1 VAGALSRPATLR
13 ARLLG
18 ALAMVAVIPTVGLSL
33 ALTRVIARSY
43 AETTD
48 RRLSLATAAVRARLD
63 QMRALAEARVA
74 AVALHDL
81 PSTGAANGGALVHS
95 GSMVADLPVL
105 EILGGAGNVISSR
118 HWPAGEGLPA
128 AEATFP
134 PDGAIRVLK
143 VAEGY
148 GARDVLTV
156 TATQPSQWH
165 GAAVDVRG
173 GFLLDEAFLA
183 SLSTPLG
190 MVVGLRDEV
199 RDVWWVEPRSPL
211 ASWSAPRL
219 TPGHG
224 ELSLAGVR
232 YRWSAETLRPGLR
245 AVVAVSA
252 TEAAATAAQ
261 VTRLAVV
268 ATAAALLVAVA
279 AALWLSGWIATP
291 VRRLAGALGDL
302 GSGSEDT
309 PVPETGAA
317 ELRELARSFNRMRA
331 ELQESRGRLL
341 QAERVAAWREMAR
354 RLAHELKNPLFPIQ
368 VSIET
373 LGRVFERERPAVGGD
388 GFATLFRE
396 SCDTILE
403 ELRLL
408 RGIID
413 EFSGFARLPRPR
425 LEATDVNAVVGQV
438 IALHGARA
446 GAVAIHPE
454 LDPTLPVVPADRDL
468 LVHALGNLVANAL
481 DAMPDGGALR
491 VRTACVEGGVTVSVA
506 DTGPGIAEEQR
517 ARLFTPYFTTKK
529 GGTGLG
535 LSIAQSIVS
544 DHGGRIDV
552 HTAPGEGTTFRL
564 FLPSK
569 MPAPTSSR
577 RSSPPV
583 AKREGDA

>member
-1 VAGALSRPATLR
+1 MAGALSRSATLR
-13 ARLLG
+13 ARLLA
-18 ALAMVAVIPTVGLSL
+18 ALALVAVVPTVGLSL
-33 ALTRVIARSY
+33 ALTRLIGRSY
-43 AETTD
+43 AEMTD
-48 RRLSLATAAVRARLD
+48 RRLALAAAAVRSRVE
-63 QMRALAEARVA
+63 QMKALAGARVE
-74 AVALHDL
+74 AVALRDL
-81 PSTGAANGGALVHS
+81 PTTSPEDGAALVHRATIE
-95 GSMVADLPVL
+95 ADLPVL
-105 EILGGAGNVISSR
+105 EVVGGSGDVISSR

-134 PDGAIRVLK
+134 PDGAIRVQK

-148 GARDVLTV
+148 GARDALVV
-156 TATQPSQWH
+156 TATRPSHWR
-165 GAAVDVRG
+165 GESVDVRG
-173 GFLLDEAFLA
+173 GFPLDDAFLA

-190 MVVGLRDEV
+190 MVVALRDEV
-199 RDVWWVEPRSPL
+199 RDVWWAEPRSPL
-211 ASWSAPRL
+211 ASWSTPRL
-219 TPGHG
+219 GPGSG
-224 ELSLAGVR
+224 ELSLGGVR

-245 AVVAVSA
+245 AVVAIPA
-252 TEAAATAAQ
+252 TEAEATGDEVIRLALTAAGS
-261 VTRLAVV
+261 
-268 ATAAALLVAVA
+268 ALVVAVA
-279 AALWLSGWIATP
+279 AALWLSGWIAAP
-291 VRRLAGALGDL
+291 VRRLAAALGSL
-302 GSGSEDT
+302 GRASEEA

-317 ELRELARSFNRMRA
+317 ELRELARSFNRMTA
-331 ELQESRGRLL
+331 ELRESRARLV

-373 LGRVFERERPAVGGD
+373 LRRVFDRERPSAGGEA
-388 GFATLFRE
+388 FATLFSE

-413 EFSGFARLPRPR
+413 EFSAFARLPRPR
-425 LEATDVNAVVGQV
+425 LEATDVNAVVQRV

-446 GAVAIHPE
+446 GAVAVTAE
-454 LDPTLPVVPADRDL
+454 LDPSAPEVLADGDL

-491 VRTACVEGGVTVSVA
+491 IRTARVDGGVAVAVA

-535 LSIAQSIVS
+535 LSIAQSIAS

-552 HTAPGEGTTFRL
+552 ETVPGEGTTFRL
-564 FLPSK
+564 FLPSRAAT
-569 MPAPTSSR
+569 P
-577 RSSPPV
+577 RSSP
-583 AKREGDA
+583 AAGQREGDA